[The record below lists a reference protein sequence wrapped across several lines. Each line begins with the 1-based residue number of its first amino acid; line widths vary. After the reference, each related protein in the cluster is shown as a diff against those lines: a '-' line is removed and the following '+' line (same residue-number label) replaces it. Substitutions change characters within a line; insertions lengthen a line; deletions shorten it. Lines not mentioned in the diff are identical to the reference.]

1 MVATVEIIA
10 GIVIVSSPD
19 IGYAALAALVG
30 LSFVANGIAMIV
42 FGILLRT
49 LKRDRWRVDVAVK

>member
-1 MVATVEIIA
+1 MIVA
-10 GIVIVSSPD
+10 SPN
-19 IGYAALAALVG
+19 IGYATLALLVG

-49 LKRDRWRVDVAVK
+49 LRRNGRRADVAVAS